1 MAACQVKSDF
11 SGLCFDDKSR
21 ISGVIECKYCTNMK
35 QELKELQYEL
45 SSAKLIIKLLHSES
59 NSSECAGYRTIEPRN
74 LIQCRYVDANKAK
87 EDKWIE
93 VIPGHR
99 RRTKQ
104 IATSKELRKRQVETE
119 SRYHVLQNLQEMNG
133 VVEGLELKRIE
144 V

>member
-1 MAACQVKSDF
+1 
-11 SGLCFDDKSR
+11 
-21 ISGVIECKYCTNMK
+21 MK

-119 SRYHVLQNLQEMNG
+119 SRYHVLQNLQETNG
-133 VVEGLELKRIE
+133 IAESLEMKKKKKLE